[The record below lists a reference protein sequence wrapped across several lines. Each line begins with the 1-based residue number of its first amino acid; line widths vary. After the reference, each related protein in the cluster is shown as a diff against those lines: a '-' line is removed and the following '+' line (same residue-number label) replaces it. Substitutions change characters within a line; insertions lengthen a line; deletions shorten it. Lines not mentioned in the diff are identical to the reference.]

1 MLLRRLHSTVAHP
14 AQFKLPPT
22 IRQLLSSSDKEVQ
35 STTLTGW
42 VKSVRKQKN
51 VTFAIINDGTN
62 AEGLQAVVLKQEGT
76 APEIMKR

>member
-1 MLLRRLHSTVAHP
+1 M
-14 AQFKLPPT
+14 K
-22 IRQLLSSSDKEVQ
+22 

>member
-1 MLLRRLHSTVAHP
+1 MLFRRLHSTVAHP

-22 IRQLLSSSDKEVQ
+22 IRQLLSSGDKEIR

-51 VTFAIINDGTN
+51 VIFAIINDGTN